1 MDKEAYIRK
10 QAKQSKSAAQFDGE
24 ITRFKNQQSDIY
36 GETSMHTINFVRV
49 DCNVLKDALVGQC
62 LQCQAKLTTLLN
74 QIAVVEL
81 NDIYELFRKS
91 KETFTDAPLNLDVLS
106 NKIAHCRELKDS
118 MGSTQVSDDRIT
130 YLYLY
135 FRYENHRPCSYHL
148 VATLL
153 YPPSDDLS
161 FNDCIDDCLSR
172 PVSSH
177 CVIFTLLWRNSKWW

>member
-10 QAKQSKSAAQFDGE
+10 QAKASKSAAQFDGE

-106 NKIAHCRELKDS
+106 NKISHCRELKDS
-118 MGSTQVSDDRIT
+118 MGSTQVRPHPHLLLIRKT
-130 YLYLY
+130 IY
-135 FRYENHRPCSYHL
+135 FAIGKY
-148 VATLL
+148 
-153 YPPSDDLS
+153 
-161 FNDCIDDCLSR
+161 I
-172 PVSSH
+172 
-177 CVIFTLLWRNSKWW
+177 RNTI